1 MVEEGVTAPIPG
13 TILSVKV
20 KVGASVKPGDV
31 LLTIEAM
38 KMENDIVAPR
48 KGVVKEIRV
57 SEGQTVKY
65 GDVLA
70 VIE

>member
-1 MVEEGVTAPIPG
+1 MAEERVTAPISG

-20 KVGASVKPGDV
+20 RVGASVKPGDV

-57 SEGQTVKY
+57 SEGQTAKY
-65 GDVLA
+65 GDVLV